1 MPRFLSPAWVHAF
14 DTALEGVVLPEP
26 GEDVGIAASD
36 GRFTVAQ
43 RVHGGPDGEVTLV
56 MTADAGSLRIA
67 LVDGADPG
75 LAPDV
80 TIVLSYEDAARL
92 STGELQAADA
102 ITAGRIRVRGDL
114 SVLVAGQ
121 AMLVAAQA
129 HIRPLAADTT
139 Y

>member
-1 MPRFLSPAWVHAF
+1 
-14 DTALEGVVLPEP
+14 
-26 GEDVGIAASD
+26 
-36 GRFTVAQ
+36 
-43 RVHGGPDGEVTLV
+43 
-56 MTADAGSLRIA
+56 
-67 LVDGADPG
+67 
-75 LAPDV
+75 V